1 MNSTF
6 GTEPRFLVRT
16 KDPDTSFDAAEAV
29 NTTALE
35 QLVYEEIK
43 VCGAAGVIMD
53 TILARFPTLPYSS
66 ITARPKALIDRGLV
80 VDTGRRLPG
89 RSGRSQRVLMASC
102 WLIEPS
108 GQFSML
114 LNS

>member
-43 VCGAAGVIMD
+43 ACGAAGVIMD

-102 WLIEPS
+102 WLIDPS

-114 LNS
+114 LNL